1 MLVLDRALSPKEQ
14 VLAIAADARVR
25 KHAPD
30 LEPAQIATWRET
42 PVLTRDGGRPWVLL
56 PFDKDPL
63 RNRAGGYPLPEQVS
77 KDLQRIARTGV
88 AFHRLAVAHELAET
102 PQATRL
108 LTGAGPA
115 GVEIKERQAA
125 RLIGK
130 VPPTPELDRRAK
142 SLDATV
148 LRVLTL
154 AGEGLAMAG
163 SAALAPLT
171 GVDPIL
177 FGVVG
182 LEGNPTPGNAALY
195 YPLVAWVWPV
205 AS

>member
-14 VLAIAADARVR
+14 ALALAADVRVR

-30 LEPAQIATWRET
+30 LRPARIATWRET

-56 PFDKDPL
+56 PFNKDPL
-63 RNRAGGYPLPEQVS
+63 RNRAGGYALPEQVA
-77 KDLQRIARTGV
+77 KDLQRIADTGV
-88 AFHRLAVAHELAET
+88 AFDRLAVAHELAET
-102 PQATRL
+102 PQAARL
-108 LTGAGPA
+108 LAAAGPR
-115 GVEIKERQAA
+115 GVEITERQAA

-130 VPPTPELDRRAK
+130 VPPTPELQRRAK
-142 SLDATV
+142 ALDATV
-148 LRVLTL
+148 LRALTL
-154 AGEGLAMAG
+154 AGRGLATAG
-163 SAALAPLT
+163 AAALAPLA

-182 LEGNPTPGNAALY
+182 VDGEPTPGHAALY

-205 AS
+205 AA